1 MDVEASKSRHVWF
14 QLVNHD
20 GGPYENCMPG
30 LVVLCND
37 SIIHDVMHAVHKC
50 CVGFRQV
57 FSVAQLRIFANR
69 INFLE
74 SRQELDQD
82 ASIQSLGM
90 NKEEALIVLIP
101 ELTTNPR
108 IFTDLSNELK
118 VRTQHLESNLNRM
131 KLTLGAVRMKFSSS
145 MK

>member
-1 MDVEASKSRHVWF
+1 MEVEASKTRHVWF
-14 QLVNHD
+14 QLVNHN
-20 GGPYENCMPG
+20 GGLYENCLPG

-37 SIIHDVMHAVHKC
+37 SIIYDVMHAVHKS

-57 FSVAQLRIFANR
+57 FSVTQLRIFANR
-69 INFLE
+69 INFQE
-74 SRQELDQD
+74 SRQTLEPD

-101 ELTTNPR
+101 EWTTNLR

-118 VRTQHLESNLNRM
+118 VRTQQPGNQFAQNEAD
-131 KLTLGAVRMKFSSS
+131 T
-145 MK
+145 